1 MAVWLNENAAA
12 ALVAALAVLALVVFR
27 RRRPAA
33 TAQRS
38 ADLGRAHAEL
48 LAQVESR
55 TQEFAE
61 LTRHLQSAR
70 EDERSRLARALHD
83 ELGSLLTAAKLDVA
97 RIKAR
102 VSATA
107 PEALERLAHLN
118 ETLNSVIAL
127 TRRITEDLRP
137 SLLGNLGLAPAL
149 EILARDFAAGANVR
163 IELDLQPVTL
173 SPQNELTVFRLVQEA
188 LNNVA
193 KYAQAKTVRIAL
205 APADGHAAV
214 SVADD
219 GVGFDTGATRG
230 ASFGLLGMR
239 YRVEGDG
246 GHLLVASR
254 PGAGTRLSA
263 TLPLLTAARS

>member
-1 MAVWLNENAAA
+1 MAAWLNEYAGAV
-12 ALVAALAVLALVVFR
+12 LVAALAVLAVVLFR
-27 RRRPAA
+27 HERLAA
-33 TAQRS
+33 AAQRS
-38 ADLGRAHAEL
+38 ADLGRAQAEL

-102 VSATA
+102 VSATT
-107 PEALERLAHLN
+107 PEALERLVHLN

-137 SLLGNLGLAPAL
+137 SSLGNLGLVPAL
-149 EILARDFAAGANVR
+149 EILARDFAAGASVR
-163 IELDLQPVTL
+163 IELELQPVTL
-173 SPQNELTVFRLVQEA
+173 SPQSELTVYRLVQEA
-188 LNNVA
+188 LNNIA
-193 KYAQAKTVRIAL
+193 KYAHAKTVRISL
-205 APADGHAAV
+205 APAGDQAAL

-239 YRVEGDG
+239 YRVEGEG
-246 GHLLVASR
+246 GRLVVESR

-263 TLPLLTAARS
+263 TLPLLAGT

>member
-1 MAVWLNENAAA
+1 VTAWMNEYAA
-12 ALVAALAVLALVVFR
+12 ALLAALAVLALVLFR
-27 RRRPAA
+27 RQRLAA
-33 TAQRS
+33 AAQRS
-38 ADLGRAHAEL
+38 ADLGRAQADL

-61 LTRHLQSAR
+61 LARHLQSAR

-137 SLLGNLGLAPAL
+137 SSLGNLGLVPAL

-163 IELDLQPVTL
+163 VELELQPVTL
-173 SPQNELTVFRLVQEA
+173 SEQNELTVFRLVQEA

-193 KYAQAKTVRIAL
+193 KYAQAKSVRITL
-205 APADGHAAV
+205 APADGRAAV

-219 GVGFDTGATRG
+219 GVGFDAGATGG

-239 YRVEGDG
+239 YRIEGEG
-246 GHLLVASR
+246 GQLVVASR

-263 TLPLLTAARS
+263 TLPLQVAA